1 MAEGQVTSKGKKGL
15 THSTIVGFFWSFS
28 STGIQ
33 ATLHF
38 LVFAILSRLV
48 TPAEFGLVNIA
59 NILTVFAGLFY
70 QLGIGPSIIQRRE
83 LRPEHIQSGFT
94 LTIILGAVLTGL
106 SWVFAPVFA
115 SFFDVQGLVAV
126 LRGLSFL
133 FILNSFGLVARALN
147 YRNLNFKIKAKI
159 NAATYVVG
167 YGLIGVGLAAFGFGV
182 WALVWASLSQ
192 SLMTSLLYLKA
203 SPHSFAFQLNKR
215 ALTDLLSFG
224 TGVTLGQIFNRL
236 ANTSDNLIVGATLG
250 ARAVGLYGRAYQLMV
265 LPSQYFGQV
274 LDSVLYTAMAKV
286 QDQPKTLGAVYR
298 RGVVAIALVVMPMSA
313 FLFILA
319 PEFVSVLVGKQWG
332 DVIVPFKIFAVTML
346 FRTSYKMGDSLC
358 RSAGIVFQRAL
369 RQFLFS
375 VMIVAG
381 AFFGHYYG
389 IVGVTVGV
397 SVAITLN
404 FFSMAQLSF
413 SITDT
418 TWIQFFRIHLP
429 AAVFTVIVFC
439 ETWALAGFLRGF
451 GWADISVLFISA
463 GLVGATLLSMIW
475 FAPKLFLGKD
485 GLWMLKTFG
494 GYLPAPFQKQ
504 VNRLLY
510 R

>member
-1 MAEGQVTSKGKKGL
+1 VAEGQVTSKGKKGL

>member
-1 MAEGQVTSKGKKGL
+1 MAEGQVASKGKSL
-15 THSTIVGFFWSFS
+15 THSTVVGFFWSFS

-33 ATLHF
+33 AFLHF
-38 LVFAILSRLV
+38 LVFAVLSRLI
-48 TPAEFGLVNIA
+48 TPAEFGLLNIA

-83 LRPEHIQSGFT
+83 LRTEHIQSGFT
-94 LTIILGAVLTGL
+94 LTIILGVALTGL
-106 SWVFAPVFA
+106 TWIFAPVF
-115 SFFDVQGLVAV
+115 SNLMGIQGLTPV

-147 YRNLNFKIKAKI
+147 YRSLNFKIKAKI
-159 NAATYVVG
+159 NAASYIVG
-167 YGLIGVGLAAFGFGV
+167 YGLIGVGLAVLGFGV

-192 SLMTSLLYLKA
+192 SFVTSLLYLKA
-203 SPHSFAFQLNKR
+203 SPHSFAFQLNRR

-224 TGVTLGQIFNRL
+224 TGVTLGQVFNKL

-250 ARAVGLYGRAYQLMV
+250 VRAVGLYGRAYQLMV
-265 LPSQYFGQV
+265 LPSHYFGQV

-298 RGVVAIALVVMPMSA
+298 RGVVAIALVVMPLSA

-319 PEFVSVLVGKQWG
+319 PEFVHVLIGGQW
-332 DVIVPFKIFAVTML
+332 DDAILPFKIFAVTML

-358 RSAGIVFQRAL
+358 RSAGIVFQRAF

-397 SVAITLN
+397 GIAITLN

-418 TWIQFFRIHLP
+418 TWGQFFRIHVP
-429 AAVFTVIVFC
+429 AVVLTVVVLC
-439 ETWALAGFLRGF
+439 ETWVLAGFLRGF
-451 GWADISVLFISA
+451 GWADIYVLLVSA
-463 GLVGATLLSMIW
+463 SFVGLTLVSLIW

-485 GLWMLKTFG
+485 GMWMLKTFG
-494 GYLPAPFQKQ
+494 GYLPGPFKKQ
-504 VNRLLY
+504 VDRLLY

>member
-1 MAEGQVTSKGKKGL
+1 MAEGQVTSKGKGL

-33 ATLHF
+33 AVLHF

-48 TPAEFGLVNIA
+48 TPAELGLVSVA
-59 NILTVFAGLFY
+59 NVLTVFAGLFY
-70 QLGIGPSIIQRRE
+70 QLGIGPSIIQRRD
-83 LRPEHIQSGFT
+83 LRIEHIQSGFT
-94 LTIILGAVLTGL
+94 LTIILGVVLTGL
-106 SWVFAPVFA
+106 SWIFAPFFA
-115 SFFDVQGLVAV
+115 NLIGIEGLAPV
-126 LRGLSFL
+126 LKGLSFV
-133 FILNSFGLVARALN
+133 FILNGLGTVARSLN

-159 NAATYVVG
+159 NAASYVIG
-167 YGLIGVGLAAFGFGV
+167 YGFIGVGLALLDFGV

-192 SLMTSLLYLKA
+192 SFVTSLLYLWA
-203 SPHSFAFQLNKR
+203 SPHSFTFSLNRR
-215 ALTDLLSFG
+215 ALAELLSFG
-224 TGVTLGQIFNRL
+224 AGMTLGQVFNKI
-236 ANTSDNLIVGATLG
+236 ANTSDNLIVASTMG
-250 ARAVGLYGRAYQLMV
+250 ARAVGLYGRAFQLMV
-265 LPSQYFGQV
+265 LPARYFGQV

-298 RGVVAIALVVMPMSA
+298 RGVVAIALVVMPLSA

-319 PEFVSVLVGKQWG
+319 PEFVNVLIGGQW
-332 DVIVPFKIFAVTML
+332 DEVILPFKIFAVTML

-358 RSAGIVFQRAL
+358 RSAGVVFQRAF

-375 VMIVAG
+375 TMVIVG

-397 SVAITLN
+397 SIAITLN
-404 FFSMAQLSF
+404 FFSMAQLSL

-418 TWIQFFRIHLP
+418 TWRKFFGIHIP
-429 AAVFTVIVFC
+429 AMIFTIIVLC
-439 ETWALAGFLRGF
+439 ETWILAGLLRGL
-451 GWADISVLFISA
+451 GWADIFVLFTSA
-463 GLVGATLLSMIW
+463 GLVGLTLLVLIW

-485 GLWMLKTFG
+485 GMWMLKTFG
-494 GYLPAPFQKQ
+494 GYLPGPFKKQ
-504 VNRLLY
+504 VDRLLY

>member
-1 MAEGQVTSKGKKGL
+1 MAEGQAVRKGKKGL

-59 NILTVFAGLFY
+59 NILTVFAGIFY
-70 QLGIGPSIIQRRE
+70 KLGIGPSIIQRRE
-83 LRPEHIQSGFT
+83 LRTEHIQSGFT
-94 LTIILGAVLTGL
+94 LTIILGVVLTGL
-106 SWVFAPVFA
+106 SWIFAPVFA
-115 SFFDVQGLVAV
+115 SFFNIQGLVAV

-147 YRNLNFKIKAKI
+147 YRSLNFKIKAKI
-159 NAATYVVG
+159 NAATYIVG
-167 YGLIGVGLAAFGFGV
+167 YGLVGVGLAALGFGV

-203 SPHSFAFQLNKR
+203 SPHSFALQLNRR
-215 ALTDLLSFG
+215 ALSDLLSFG

-286 QDQPKTLGAVYR
+286 QDRPKTLGAVYR
-298 RGVVAIALVVMPMSA
+298 RGVVAIALVVMPLSA
-313 FLFILA
+313 FLFVLA
-319 PEFVSVLVGKQWG
+319 PEFVNVLIGEQWG
-332 DVIVPFKIFAVTML
+332 DVVVPFKIFAVTML

-358 RSAGIVFQRAL
+358 RSAGIVFQRAF

-397 SVAITLN
+397 SIAITLN
-404 FFSMAQLSF
+404 FFSMTQLSF
-413 SITDT
+413 SVTDT
-418 TWIQFFRIHLP
+418 TWTQFFRIHIP
-429 AAVFTVIVFC
+429 AAIITIIVLC
-439 ETWALAGFLRGF
+439 ETWILVGLVRSF
-451 GWADISVLFISA
+451 GWADVFVLFVAA
-463 GLVGATLLSMIW
+463 GVVGLTLLSLIW
-475 FAPKLFLGKD
+475 FAPKLFLGQD

-494 GYLPAPFQKQ
+494 GYLPAPFQHQ
-504 VNRLLY
+504 VNKLLY